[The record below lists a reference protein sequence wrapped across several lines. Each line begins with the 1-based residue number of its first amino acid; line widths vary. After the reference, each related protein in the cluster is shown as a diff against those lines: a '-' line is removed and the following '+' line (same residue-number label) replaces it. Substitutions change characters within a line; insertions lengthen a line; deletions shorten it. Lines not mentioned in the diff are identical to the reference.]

1 MEAKRLPEG
10 YTRQKPM
17 AARPEKQN
25 PPRRGKRHVVMC
37 RNLTSAVQLVPV
49 DDHCVVWKESQAL
62 RTAGGLKG

>member
-1 MEAKRLPEG
+1 
-10 YTRQKPM
+10 M